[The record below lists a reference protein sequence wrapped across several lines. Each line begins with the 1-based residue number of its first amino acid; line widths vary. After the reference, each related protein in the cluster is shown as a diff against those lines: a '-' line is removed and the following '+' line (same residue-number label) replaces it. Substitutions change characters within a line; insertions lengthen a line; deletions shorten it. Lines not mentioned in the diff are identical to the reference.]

1 MTQLKTKGPY
11 PADKFGWIGQ
21 ERRINEDRDG
31 KKHSLIGNCFEM
43 KNQRKNWATLSRIS
57 KASIFVLI
65 GDRRNNFV
73 YFLDVSGLIDHAAA
87 EQPQI
92 SNSNNIQF
100 KSEFPDLFHLP
111 VFLGKITFS
120 LINTLKFQA
129 SLLCRKI

>member
-1 MTQLKTKGPY
+1 MTQLKKKGPY

-31 KKHSLIGNCFEM
+31 QKHSQIGNCFEM
-43 KNQRKNWATLSRIS
+43 KNQRKIGPTFSRIS
-57 KASIFVLI
+57 KASIFILI
-65 GDRRNNFV
+65 ADRRNIFV
-73 YFLDVSGLIDHAAA
+73 YFLDVSGSIDHAAA